1 MSADAGAAAVPVP
14 VDAGTRPS
22 SGRPELGAAGRGEG
36 TNLTNS
42 RVAVKGMASSCGTR
56 CVRRSRSRA
65 RGKWGHVAYLDVR
78 ARRTSVGRADL
89 SILPFLGSPCG
100 AGCFGLVRASRPSSS
115 RPAETGDPGQKRSG
129 QLAQLPSCHSPL
141 PACELRIYD
150 LEVSSRVPSG
160 ERSKRAKRLIHHN
173 KRRGG
178 I

>member
-36 TNLTNS
+36 TNLTNLTNLTNS

-65 RGKWGHVAYLDVR
+65 RGKWGHVAYVR

-115 RPAETGDPGQKRSG
+115 RPAETGDPGDAGRVSS
-129 QLAQLPSCHSPL
+129 QLPVLPSCE
-141 PACELRIYD
+141 PAH
-150 LEVSSRVPSG
+150 LEVSPRPEKG
-160 ERSKRAKRLIHHN
+160 ENARGSKSN
-173 KRRGG
+173 GRREREALDTSQ
-178 I
+178 

>member
-65 RGKWGHVAYLDVR
+65 RGKWGHVAYMDVR
-78 ARRTSVGRADL
+78 ARRTSGRPGRPLDL
-89 SILPFLGSPCG
+89 AVLGEPVRCGLLRPC
-100 AGCFGLVRASRPSSS
+100 SSFTS
-115 RPAETGDPGQKRSG
+115 FVFETGGDRRPGRRRSG
-129 QLAQLPSCHSPL
+129 QLTAAG
-141 PACELRIYD
+141 PAELRAGAFSFRS
-150 LEVSSRVPSG
+150 ESASG
-160 ERSKRAKRLIHHN
+160 ERSSGSKSN
-173 KRRGG
+173 GRREREALDTSQ
-178 I
+178 

>member
-36 TNLTNS
+36 TNLTNLTNLTNS

-65 RGKWGHVAYLDVR
+65 RGKWGHGVYGCARAPHERRPGRPLDLAVLGEPVR
-78 ARRTSVGRADL
+78 CGLLRPCSSFTSFV
-89 SILPFLGSPCG
+89 F
-100 AGCFGLVRASRPSSS
+100 
-115 RPAETGDPGQKRSG
+115 ETGGDRRPGRRRSG
-129 QLAQLPSCHSPL
+129 QLTAAG
-141 PACELRIYD
+141 PAELRAGAFRS
-150 LEVSSRVPSG
+150 ESRPENARRV
-160 ERSKRAKRLIHHN
+160 AKRLIHHN
-173 KRRGG
+173 ITLKRRGG

>member
-36 TNLTNS
+36 TNLTNLTNS

-65 RGKWGHVAYLDVR
+65 RGKWGHGCARAPHKRRPGRPLDLAVLGEPVR
-78 ARRTSVGRADL
+78 CGLLRPCSSFTSFV
-89 SILPFLGSPCG
+89 F
-100 AGCFGLVRASRPSSS
+100 
-115 RPAETGDPGQKRSG
+115 ETGGDRRPGRRRSG
-129 QLAQLPSCHSPL
+129 QLTAAEPPL
-141 PACELRIYD
+141 RAAH
-150 LEVSSRVPSG
+150 LEVSPVRGSG
-160 ERSKRAKRLIHHN
+160 ERSKRATARRLIHHN
-173 KRRGG
+173 KTLKRRGG

>member
-115 RPAETGDPGQKRSG
+115 RPAETGDPGDAGRVSS
-129 QLAQLPSCHSPL
+129 QLPVLPSCE
-141 PACELRIYD
+141 PAH
-150 LEVSSRVPSG
+150 LEVSPV
-160 ERSKRAKRLIHHN
+160 
-173 KRRGG
+173 RRTLEE
-178 I
+178 

>member
-36 TNLTNS
+36 TKGTNLTNLTNS

-65 RGKWGHVAYLDVR
+65 RGKWGHGVYGCARAPHERRPGRTSRSCRSWGARAVR
-78 ARRTSVGRADL
+78 AASALFELHVLRLRDRRRPETRETPVGSAHSCRA
-89 SILPFLGSPCG
+89 
-100 AGCFGLVRASRPSSS
+100 AAASCAFRSERPSG
-115 RPAETGDPGQKRSG
+115 RNAR
-129 QLAQLPSCHSPL
+129 
-141 PACELRIYD
+141 
-150 LEVSSRVPSG
+150 
-160 ERSKRAKRLIHHN
+160 ERARRLIHHN
-173 KRRGG
+173 KTLKRRGG